1 MWKTIFFIKGDT
13 QKAYLAHSAM
23 QWLVFL
29 NDSYC
34 QNNSHIPLL
43 KMLSHIKRLIS
54 VYALHPL
61 SFFLYGLM
69 LNVTCQCGLVS
80 PNDTPPVSSFTS
92 IKYAAMLPAIQ
103 TEANTKY
110 NHFSVIGMFN
120 YRLNSP
126 QKC

>member
-1 MWKTIFFIKGDT
+1 MQRHALLSDQLSYPTSRDAIAHK
-13 QKAYLAHSAM
+13 KANFCLRPASS
-23 QWLVFL
+23 F
-29 NDSYC
+29 
-34 QNNSHIPLL
+34 
-43 KMLSHIKRLIS
+43 
-54 VYALHPL
+54 
-61 SFFLYGLM
+61 FFLYGLM
-69 LNVTCQCGLVS
+69 LNVTCQRGLVS
-80 PNDTPPVSSFTS
+80 PNDTPPVSGFTS